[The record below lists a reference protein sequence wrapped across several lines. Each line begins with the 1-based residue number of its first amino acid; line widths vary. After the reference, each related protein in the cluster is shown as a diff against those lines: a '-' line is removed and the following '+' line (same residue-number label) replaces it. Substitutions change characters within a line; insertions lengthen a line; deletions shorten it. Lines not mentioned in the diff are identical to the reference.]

1 MIEAMIVGGD
11 DSSDLPRV
19 FREMPLF
26 IGEIGQLPVEL
37 RNPHVLHI
45 TILKSEPIAP
55 FAHMVTDLAKMLRG
69 PVDAVSAL
77 GGEDFYSGW
86 CLTYGTAK
94 MFEDAGTILLDE
106 EKTER
111 VDVPAIVG
119 DSWGLRAKRLGR
131 GARPYSDLE
140 IAVQQNLGAQ
150 FYRVERLLVGAL
162 RKNHGGNPAIEA
174 QSVLEAYLKRFKT
187 SARGATQRSKEA
199 DYAFRRLRE
208 DLGPKRLLVLH
219 GAASVRA
226 IGARLEEEGSGFRV
240 PARREEGWALDV
252 PELAI
257 ELALLEPLLVIC
269 QRVNRLQNFIDRTL
283 DLTGLDRQDD
293 PVLLMPE
300 RSAEEL
306 LGFGSDTTGDRM
318 PNLVALTRIAFD
330 FDCNGAAF
338 YPSLGPLTLHLA
350 AACALGRRS
359 RGATVKKTALE
370 RWGLRGL
377 ADDRFD
383 SVCFP
388 ELREARRQLR
398 SLGRPGKRSGGKP
411 PPFLPP
417 RDGFYN
423 VPIVLKT
430 GRG

>member
-1 MIEAMIVGGD
+1 MIEAMIIGGE

-26 IGEIGQLPVEL
+26 IGEIGHLPVEL

-55 FAHMVTDLAKMLRG
+55 FAHMVKDLANMLRG

-77 GGEDFYSGW
+77 GSEDFYSGW
-86 CLTYGTAK
+86 CLTYGTAR

-119 DSWGLRAKRLGR
+119 DSWGLRAKSLER
-131 GARPYSDLE
+131 GARPYSDIE

-150 FYRVERLLVGAL
+150 LYRVERLLVGAL
-162 RKNHGGNPAIEA
+162 RKHHGGNPAIEA
-174 QSVLEAYLKRFKT
+174 QSILETYLKRFKT
-187 SARGATQRSKEA
+187 SARGTTKRSKEA

-208 DLGPKRLLVLH
+208 DLGPKRLLVLY
-219 GAASVRA
+219 GASVRA
-226 IGARLEEEGSGFRV
+226 IGARLEEEGSSFRV
-240 PARREEGWALDV
+240 PAWRQEGWALEV
-252 PELAI
+252 PQLARELD
-257 ELALLEPLLVIC
+257 LLEPLLVLC

-283 DLTGLDRQDD
+283 DLTGLERQDD
-293 PVLLMPE
+293 PVVLMPK

-306 LGFGSDTTGDRM
+306 VGFGRDATGDRM
-318 PNLVALTRIAFD
+318 PDLVALTRIAFD

-338 YPSLGPLTLHLA
+338 YPSLGPLALHLA
-350 AACALGRRS
+350 AACALGRKS
-359 RGATVKKTALE
+359 RGATVEETALE

-377 ADDRFD
+377 GDERFD
-383 SVCFP
+383 SLCFP

-398 SLGRPGKRSGGKP
+398 ILGKPGERSGGKL

-423 VPIVLKT
+423 VPIVLKN